1 MMALLAVDAGVGRKA
16 GGVTMR
22 LTLFN
27 WLDHEFVAL
36 SGEGAPGL
44 GAGEATRELLGRFA
58 AVLGTH
64 GLSLDDTVRT
74 RLFTTDR
81 PGRDQGSGVR
91 RERLSGQARSVS
103 SSFIAPRLFDSPAT
117 VALDLLAMRL
127 SQAGAAKTLVE
138 YEPPR
143 APLRYLTWE
152 SAVFLS
158 GVTCT
163 QGALAEQV
171 ATIQAEHGETLSM
184 AGSGWDR
191 VALVSCFL
199 HSSQDVGALR
209 QALAGTVPAAARVE
223 VELVEGFAS
232 EGCLIEIELTARG

>member
-1 MMALLAVDAGVGRKA
+1 
-16 GGVTMR
+16 MR
-22 LTLFN
+22 QTLFT
-27 WLDHEFVAL
+27 WLDHEFVVL

-44 GAGEATRELLGRFA
+44 GAAEATRELLGRFD
-58 AVLGTH
+58 AVLRTQ

-81 PGRDQGSGVR
+81 PSREQGSNVR
-91 RERLSGQARSVS
+91 RERLSNQARSVS

-117 VALDLLAMRL
+117 VALDLLAMGPAQ
-127 SQAGAAKTLVE
+127 SGATKTLQE

-143 APLRYLTWE
+143 APLRYLDYD
-152 SAVFLS
+152 SVIFLS
-158 GVTCT
+158 GVTSGEGSLD
-163 QGALAEQV
+163 QQV
-171 ATIQAEHGETLSM
+171 ATILAELGETLAM

-209 QALAGTVPAAARVE
+209 RLLRAVVPASARPE
-223 VELVEGFAS
+223 VEYVEGYAG
-232 EGCLIEIELTARG
+232 EGCLIEIELTAVR